1 MFNVLEQENNDS
13 RENHDADLALEI
25 INCAGLGKFDGD
37 FSAERIGTLDKQKTR
52 PLKIKFDYKSIAL
65 DLLLQSKNFKDDE
78 QCNSVFIVPD
88 RNKEERMLIHE
99 YLFYSV
105 ECFFTANAKYLEY
118 HLFYHYSIRRFW

>member
-88 RNKEERMLIHE
+88 RCKEERVEHKQLVQQLKLARTQNPKNGIIFGTRLCIVLIH
-99 YLFYSV
+99 
-105 ECFFTANAKYLEY
+105 
-118 HLFYHYSIRRFW
+118 